1 MCKIN
6 MLIPSLRAFF
16 AKQSR
21 KTLKELDCRGAKS
34 APRNDEALQAGR
46 VVMIIVALFSII
58 SCTAFAEV
66 QVVDYSIGSKG
77 VAVKEPEPVFVPA
90 PAASSAKGL
99 SAEQRM
105 SKLENQIE
113 NINGQNFISKIDELQ
128 TRVQKLTGQVEDQ
141 THQIEQLNSQVRNF
155 YQDLNQRLEKA
166 NPEKSDAE
174 KPKAE
179 KPVVDKPVAA
189 KAKVISEPVI
199 GEVVEAMPTSAPEAT
214 AVPVQNQEAPTKP
227 KTDKD
232 FLKEQ
237 QMYQTAIDLL
247 PGKHY
252 ETSSKKLRD
261 YLKTYP
267 KGAYI
272 ANAHYWL
279 GEINFMKKNYD
290 AAEEEFKVVVDKHAK
305 SKRVSDAM
313 FKLALVHQYQGREAQ
328 AKQELKKVMQRY
340 PGTSA
345 ATLAKAQLEG
355 N

>member
-1 MCKIN
+1 MTREIN
-6 MLIPSLRAFF
+6 TLKLAIAGVAAGFSLRFF
-16 AKQSR
+16 KKTQAKACGYQFFS
-21 KTLKELDCRGAKS
+21 KFST
-34 APRNDEALQAGR
+34 
-46 VVMIIVALFSII
+46 IALFSVI
-58 SCTAFAEV
+58 SCSAFAEV
-66 QVVDYSIGSKG
+66 QVVDYSIASKG
-77 VAVKEPEPVFVPA
+77 VAVKEPEAVFVPA
-90 PAASSAKGL
+90 PVASSTKGL

-141 THQIEQLNSQVRNF
+141 AHQIEQLNSQVRNF
-155 YQDLNQRLEKA
+155 YQDLNQRLEKTSV
-166 NPEKSDAE
+166 EKSDMD

-179 KPVVDKPVAA
+179 KPVQEKP
-189 KAKVISEPVI
+189 KVISEPVI
-199 GEVVEAMPTSAPEAT
+199 GEVVEAMPANTPEVAAAPA
-214 AVPVQNQEAPTKP
+214 QNQDAPAKP

-279 GEINFMKKNYD
+279 GEINFLKKNYD

-305 SKRVSDAM
+305 SKRVADAM

-345 ATLAKAQLEG
+345 ASLAKTQLEG